1 MKWSTRRHQWQHTG
15 VRAWTEEVQKRHA
28 SELSTIYYARTTGS
42 AMILQFPPPRTL
54 QSSTSPPPS
63 YPHAS
68 ANPNPIQLHKL
79 AKRKQNPHAYSNL
92 TGERHLYPIDPGWF
106 WPESAVACGGSDPFG
121 RRERKLGFRVH
132 TYRGVTLADG
142 DAKRPLALEL
152 TDGRFAAGALVGI
165 SARFALMAG
174 VTIEATAA

>member
-1 MKWSTRRHQWQHTG
+1 MKVHEIRPNIRDMKWSTRSHRWQHTG

-92 TGERHLYPIDPGWF
+92 TGERHLYPTPADSGRRAL
-106 WPESAVACGGSDPFG
+106 SRAVALIRLVAGSASWDLGCIRTGGWRTSTATPKDPS
-121 RRERKLGFRVH
+121 LW
-132 TYRGVTLADG
+132 
-142 DAKRPLALEL
+142 
-152 TDGRFAAGALVGI
+152 
-165 SARFALMAG
+165 S
-174 VTIEATAA
+174 